1 MPFSFLP
8 HPLFSS
14 SEMAR
19 PLLYMKVRSPFS
31 PHQLEFADRRRSMT
45 QTLETD
51 RRQHLRDGILDLLG
65 DITYRI
71 LRQYGMDNA
80 VPTTAAEVIAAATA
94 TT

>member
-1 MPFSFLP
+1 
-8 HPLFSS
+8 
-14 SEMAR
+14 
-19 PLLYMKVRSPFS
+19 
-31 PHQLEFADRRRSMT
+31 MT

-71 LRQYGMDNA
+71 LRKYGMDDA
-80 VPTTAAEVIAAATA
+80 VQTTAVEVAVSATA